1 MKKTRKEYNRTCQKT
16 IFRILAQKIL
26 NMLAR
31 YAIVPQLRIA
41 LYRLMGVK
49 IGRGVFIGLDCYF
62 DDQYPEQIIIGDY
75 AIIAPRAILLTH
87 DMPDWDVNSKDGSGK
102 VATLTIGS
110 HAYVCA
116 GAILLA
122 GITVGEHSVVAAGA
136 VVVRDVPP
144 YTLVAGVPA
153 VKKKNLNAVSDGI
166 KE

>member
-1 MKKTRKEYNRTCQKT
+1 MEKTRREYNRTRPKT
-16 IFRILAQKIL
+16 MLRIFAQKVL
-26 NMLAR
+26 NILAR
-31 YAIVPQLRIA
+31 YAILPQLRIA

-49 IGRGVFIGLDCYF
+49 IGKGVFIGLDCYL

-75 AIIAPRAILLTH
+75 AIISPRAILLTH
-87 DMPDWDVNSKDGSGK
+87 DMPDWDVNNKDGSGK

-110 HAYVCA
+110 RVYVCA
-116 GAILLA
+116 GAILLP
-122 GITVGEHSVVAAGA
+122 GVTVGEHSVVAAGA
-136 VVVRDVPP
+136 VVVSDVAP